1 MPPDPKRVE
10 SVFHQ
15 ALGQADPAAY
25 VTAACGGDAELA
37 ERVGR
42 LLAAHRELHAS
53 SDPAARTASGAVPA
67 SPTAASEPPE
77 AGHGTVVAGR
87 YKLLQLLGAGG
98 MGAVWMAEQQE
109 PVKRLV
115 ALKLVRPGMDS
126 AQVVA
131 RFGAE

>member
-25 VTAACGGDAELA
+25 AAAACGGDAELA

-53 SDPAARTASGAVPA
+53 SDPTARTAGGADPA
-67 SPTAASEPPE
+67 APTATFEPPQTGPG
-77 AGHGTVVAGR
+77 AVVAGR
-87 YKLLQLLGAGG
+87 YQLLQILGEGG

-109 PVKRLV
+109 PVQR
-115 ALKLVRPGMDS
+115 
-126 AQVVA
+126 
-131 RFGAE
+131 